1 MLNTNTTSGST
12 LKKVSRTERERVIK
26 SYRDYLFNR
35 DTSDQVKLLISEAEI
50 KEEGLAMG
58 HCVGLYAQSVK
69 DKKYLVYSLRNPDGT
84 RHSTLGF
91 SVFHSRD
98 SNDTSLIER
107 KVNETIDNITLGQHY
122 GRYNSSELKQEAR
135 ELEGFLELNL
145 YEFVETCK
153 PKSGFKTYDL
163 LWKDELNA
171 EKL

>member
-58 HCVGLYAQSVK
+58 HCVGLYAQAVK
-69 DKKYLVYSLRNPDGT
+69 DKRYLVYSLRNPDGT

-91 SVFHSRD
+91 SVFHRLFENAVSKDERALTEII
-98 SNDTSLIER
+98 ND
-107 KVNETIDNITLGQHY
+107 ITLQQHY
-122 GRYNSSELKQEAR
+122 GRYNSPEIKQEAK
-135 ELEGFLELNL
+135 ELQGFLELNL
-145 YEFVETCK
+145 SIWV
-153 PKSGFKTYDL
+153 DNL
-163 LWKDELNA
+163 DA
-171 EKL
+171 EKHKLIERTLNEQPK